1 MVYSD
6 KIDIGHVTEGHI
18 EKVKKAIT
26 FSDEGAFLNN
36 CIDTVKW
43 THKKDE
49 YHFKYAIVMPEN
61 FGLTSKDHLYD
72 FIAAIEDDKKSHF
85 ISFEEGLYI
94 AAFHGNKLAG
104 FSVEMFTRE
113 FFLEKKKDL
122 IIPGIAFKDSTYL
135 SQKDFLLGDKIAS
148 DSKWLIRIGK
158 KIKGDM

>member
-6 KIDIGHVTEGHI
+6 RIAIGHMREGHAQ
-18 EKVKKAIT
+18 KVKDSIV
-26 FSDEGAFLNN
+26 FSDGGVFLNN
-36 CIDTVKW
+36 RIETMKW
-43 THKKDE
+43 THENDG

-61 FGLTSKDHLYD
+61 FGLTSKHHLYD
-72 FIAAIEDDKKSHF
+72 FIATIEDEKNSHF
-85 ISFEEGLYI
+85 ISFEEGLYV
-94 AAFHGNKLAG
+94 AAFHGKKLAG
-104 FSVEMFTRE
+104 LSVEMFTRE

-135 SQKDFLLGDKIAS
+135 SQKDFLLDDKIAS